1 MNTQFIGYEYTITY
15 DDYSMY
21 KDLAQNIDEIK
32 AKCLT
37 LENSD
42 DNYYIEYKEKHKYED
57 KFLYSETKTLT
68 IENENIPLKHRLVN
82 SFYDK
87 AQMIYDYED
96 NISNDDIRSCID
108 DLNKLM
114 EINK

>member
-1 MNTQFIGYEYTITY
+1 MDKGVVENIEDIKKICLSLENK
-15 DDYSMY
+15 DDYY
-21 KDLAQNIDEIK
+21 H
-32 AKCLT
+32 
-37 LENSD
+37 
-42 DNYYIEYKEKHKYED
+42 IEYKEKYKYED

>member
-1 MNTQFIGYEYTITY
+1 MNTQFIGYEYNITY

-32 AKCLT
+32 AKCFT

-42 DNYYIEYKEKHKYED
+42 DSYYIEYKEKYKFED
-57 KFLYSETKTLT
+57 KYLYSEVKTLS
-68 IENENIPLKHRLVN
+68 IENQNQITN
-82 SFYDK
+82 
-87 AQMIYDYED
+87 D
-96 NISNDDIRSCID
+96 NIKDCIE